1 MSIKWTTI
9 DSHPGDN
16 TTPELFF
23 FRPCP
28 ICGAVN
34 TKTVLELKDFQFFSD
49 SSVSSKRVPVR
60 VNQCRECFALYLNP
74 CYSEY
79 GFSILFAEAGQSY
92 GSSEMRPQEQINW
105 LTTQGLLNAGS
116 RFLDVGCY
124 DGQFL
129 AHLPENIKK
138 VGIDIDAQAITR
150 GRKNYSE
157 KKIEFILADF
167 ERFLYEKP
175 IDTIS
180 MFHVLE
186 HLPNPLGVLKNLRS
200 TAQPNT
206 QLVVEVPILERGI
219 TNDINGFF
227 SVQHMTHF
235 SRRSLTN
242 CLLRSG
248 WKINE
253 WLEQPDY
260 NGCRV
265 LATPHETVKD
275 VSGNREDIGAL
286 YHYLAA
292 WYKALEDVNG
302 KLNTIEGNVQCVV
315 WGAGLHTEFLYQL
328 TNLFYDKNTDFAIVD
343 SDPIKQGTTWR
354 GIHIYSPEKLT
365 MVDWSNAILVVS
377 SYGSQKIIVEN
388 CKKLGVPNERIVQL
402 YDEIR
407 VY

>member
-1 MSIKWTTI
+1 MSIQWKAI
-9 DSHPGDN
+9 DFHTGDS

-34 TKTVLELKDFQFFSD
+34 AKTVLEFKNFQFFSD

-60 VNQCRECFALYLNP
+60 VNQCHECFALYLNP
-74 CYSEY
+74 CYSAY

-92 GSSEMRPQEQINW
+92 GSSEGRPLEQVDW
-105 LTTQGLLNAGS
+105 LKAQGLLTANS

-129 AHLPENIKK
+129 ARLPKDIKK
-138 VGIDIDAQAITR
+138 VGIDIDEQAITR
-150 GRKNYSE
+150 GRKKDSE
-157 KKIEFILADF
+157 KQIDFILGDF
-167 ERFLYEKP
+167 DKFLYEKP

-186 HLPNPLGVLKNLRS
+186 HLPSPLGVLRNLRKI
-200 TAQPNT
+200 AQSST
-206 QLVVEVPILERGI
+206 QLVVEVPILENGI

-248 WKINE
+248 WKIEE

-265 LATPHETVKD
+265 LAVPHETVKNI
-275 VSGNREDIGAL
+275 SGNNKDIGSL

-292 WYKALEDVNG
+292 WYTALEDVNR
-302 KLNTIEGNVQCVV
+302 KLNQTEKKPKCVI

-328 TNLFYDKNTDFAIVD
+328 TSLFHNSSTEYAIID
-343 SDPIKQGTTWR
+343 SDPLKQGKSWR
-354 GIHIYSPEKLT
+354 GIHIYHPETLST
-365 MVDWSNAILVVS
+365 VDWPNALLVIS
-377 SYGSQKIIVEN
+377 SYGSQNIIAES
-388 CKKLGVPNERIVQL
+388 CITSGVPKERVVRL
-402 YDEIR
+402 YDNLR

>member
-1 MSIKWTTI
+1 MSIHWTAI
-9 DSHPGDN
+9 DSHAGN
-16 TTPELFF
+16 TTIPELVYY
-23 FRPCP
+23 RPCP
-28 ICGAVN
+28 ICGAIH
-34 TKTVLELKDFQFFSD
+34 TKTVSEFKNFQFFSD

-60 VNQCRECFALYLNP
+60 VNQCHECFAIYLNP

-92 GSSEMRPQEQINW
+92 GSSEGRPVEQIDW
-105 LTTQGLLNAGS
+105 LKAQGLLSAGS

-129 AHLPENIKK
+129 ARLPKDIKK
-138 VGIDIDAQAITR
+138 VGIDIDEQAITR
-150 GRKNYSE
+150 GRKNHSE
-157 KKIEFILADF
+157 KRIDF
-167 ERFLYEKP
+167 VLGDFDKFFYEKP

-186 HLPNPLGVLKNLRS
+186 HLPNPLRVLNNLRKI
-200 TAQPNT
+200 AQPST
-206 QLVVEVPILERGI
+206 QLVVEVPILENGI

-248 WKINE
+248 WKIEE

-265 LATPHETVKD
+265 LAAPHETVKD
-275 VSGNREDIGAL
+275 ISGNREDTGSL
-286 YHYLAA
+286 YRYLSA
-292 WYKALEDVNG
+292 WYNALEGVNNR
-302 KLNTIEGNVQCVV
+302 LNKIEKTPQYVI
-315 WGAGLHTEFLYQL
+315 WGAGLHTEFLYQ
-328 TNLFYDKNTDFAIVD
+328 TTSLFQNNSSVFAIID
-343 SDPIKQGTTWR
+343 SDPIKHGKSWR
-354 GIHIYSPEKLT
+354 GIHIHTPEQIT
-365 MVDWSNAILVVS
+365 TIDWSKTTLVVS
-377 SYGSQKIIVEN
+377 SYGSQNIIVEN
-388 CKKLGVPNERIVQL
+388 CIKLGVPVERIVQL
-402 YDEIR
+402 YDELR